1 MQVHDELVLE
11 VPQGE
16 LDPVKVELPRL
27 MAGVLDLAVPL
38 SAEVGAGVKW
48 EQAYSSLER
57 GMGGCS
63 EDRRRDSAQNLRV
76 TPMRDSDA

>member
-27 MAGVLDLAVPL
+27 MARVLDLAVPL
-38 SAEVGAGVKW
+38 SAEVGAGSIGSRRT
-48 EQAYSSLER
+48 QALSVAWVGAVR
-57 GMGGCS
+57 TG
-63 EDRRRDSAQNLRV
+63 
-76 TPMRDSDA
+76 DAIQHKICA